1 MLIRPDISR
10 YSVPARF
17 AVFIGIMILCLILF
31 SFIGLLLSIPIF
43 QITLAK
49 ALSGEAFIPCVQNA
63 GILKYLQLVNQ
74 LGLFVVPPL
83 LFACF
88 SGKTNSDFLCIRRK
102 PSFYLILLSGLILIA
117 GLPII
122 DRLLQWNELMK
133 LPAFAKGIEQWMKD
147 SERNAASVTELFLKT
162 GGLKGLAANLFI
174 MAAVP
179 AIGEEFVFRGVL
191 LGMLNEWTGRKIP
204 AVIISAFVFSA
215 IHLQFYGFLPRFV
228 LGVYLGFLFVR
239 SGSIWVPVFAHFVNN
254 AITVIVA
261 YLYFNGIMHTD
272 YEKFGSTD
280 SWLILAVSLMVSA
293 ILIFFFMKLPLKKE
307 KNLPL
312 V

>member
-10 YSVPARF
+10 YNVPSRIAI
-17 AVFIGIMILCLILF
+17 FIGIMILSMILF
-31 SFIGLLLSIPIF
+31 SFLGLLLSIPLF
-43 QITLAK
+43 QISLTK

-74 LGLFVVPPL
+74 IGLFIVPPL
-83 LFACF
+83 LFSYF
-88 SGKTNSDFLCIRRK
+88 SGKANPDFLCIRRK
-102 PSFYLILLSGLILIA
+102 SPFILIILSGVILIA
-117 GLPII
+117 GMPLI

-133 LPAFAKGIEQWMKD
+133 LPAFLKGIEQWMKD
-147 SERNAASVTELFLKT
+147 TEQNAAIVTGLFLKT
-162 GGLKGLAANLFI
+162 GDVKGLVANLFI
-174 MAAVP
+174 MAVVP

-191 LGMLNEWTGRKIP
+191 LRMLNEWTGKKVP
-204 AVIISAFVFSA
+204 AVIISAIIFSA

-228 LGVYLGFLFVR
+228 LGAYLGFLFVR

-254 AITVIVA
+254 TITVAVA
-261 YLYFNGIMHTD
+261 YLYFNGFIQID

-280 SWLILAVSLMVSA
+280 SWFILTGSLIITSGFIYLFVKLAG
-293 ILIFFFMKLPLKKE
+293 KKDYRQ
-307 KNLPL
+307 LS